1 MNVIPFA
8 AFIGRATLETV
19 APTEKHHRR
28 QRGKQRGAN
37 GKGMVMWTTNK
48 MGWAAQLRWATLA
61 ALGTAALVVSAN
73 EARAQSESLAA
84 IGELTPV
91 MALAEQPVTV
101 EAPDTV
107 EVAAPIAEVIVS
119 DQRIGWLD
127 GVDAVQVQID
137 NDLFAGDNTDRDYT
151 GGMSIT
157 ISGERARDGLLSLDP
172 LLRRLDG
179 LSSDDHTSDVFYA
192 RQIGLLA
199 FTPGNTLIAEVQPDD
214 RPYASL
220 LYVSNGRVRVDADE
234 RGAWTSNLTV
244 GVLGLSLSE
253 RVHSAVHQ
261 LVGSE
266 APRGYDHQ
274 ISAGGEPTARYSL
287 ARQKLW
293 IADPSG
299 HVDVKT
305 TVQGSVGFLTETSA
319 SISVRAGR
327 FNSPWWAFA
336 PELTDYMSAPVP
348 TESYRGGRELYVFL
362 GARVKARAY
371 NAFLQGQFRDSE
383 VRYTSDEVQPLLA
396 EAWIGVV
403 TQILDQTQLSYAL
416 HYQTAELRHGEAD
429 RDALW
434 GAVQLTHAF

>member
-1 MNVIPFA
+1 MS
-8 AFIGRATLETV
+8 
-19 APTEKHHRR
+19 
-28 QRGKQRGAN
+28 
-37 GKGMVMWTTNK
+37 TTNK
-48 MGWAAQLRWATLA
+48 IGWAAQLRWAMLA
-61 ALGTAALVVSAN
+61 ALGTAALVVTGN
-73 EARAQSESLAA
+73 EARAQADELAP
-84 IGELTPV
+84 INEFTPV
-91 MALAEQPVTV
+91 MAVTEQAVTV
-101 EAPDTV
+101 DAPDNI
-107 EVAAPIAEVIVS
+107 EDAIAEVVVS
-119 DQRIGWLD
+119 NQRMGWFE
-127 GVDAVQVQID
+127 GVDAVRVQID
-137 NDLFAGDNTDRDYT
+137 NDLFAGDNQDRDYT

-172 LLRRLDG
+172 LLRRLDT
-179 LSSDDHTSDVFYA
+179 LSADDKDADVYFA
-192 RQIGLLA
+192 RQIGLMA
-199 FTPGNTLIAEVQPDD
+199 FTPSNTLIAEVQPDD

-220 LYVSNGRVRVDADE
+220 LFLSNGRVRVDADD
-234 RGAWTSNLTV
+234 RGAWTSSLTI
-244 GVLGLSLSE
+244 GVLGLSVSE
-253 RVHSAVHQ
+253 RLHSAVHE

-274 ISAGGEPTARYSL
+274 ISAGGEPTARYTL

-299 HVDVKT
+299 HIDVKT

-319 SISVRAGR
+319 SISVRAGH
-327 FNSPWWAFA
+327 FNSPWWGFA
-336 PELTDYMSAPVP
+336 PELTDYMAAPVP
-348 TESYRGGRELYVFL
+348 TESYRGSRELYVFL

-416 HYQTAELRHGEAD
+416 HYQTAELRHGPAS

>member
-1 MNVIPFA
+1 M
-8 AFIGRATLETV
+8 T
-19 APTEKHHRR
+19 
-28 QRGKQRGAN
+28 
-37 GKGMVMWTTNK
+37 TTNK
-48 MGWAAQLRWATLA
+48 TGWAAQLRWATLA
-61 ALGTAALVVSAN
+61 ALGTAALAVTSHDAQAADSRAADFATGATLSEPVNEVERAIDEVV
-73 EARAQSESLAA
+73 
-84 IGELTPV
+84 
-91 MALAEQPVTV
+91 
-101 EAPDTV
+101 
-107 EVAAPIAEVIVS
+107 VS
-119 DQRIGWLD
+119 DQRIGWFD
-127 GVDAVQVQID
+127 GVDAVRVQID
-137 NDLFAGDNTDRDYT
+137 NDLFAGDNKDRDYT

-172 LLRRLDG
+172 LLRRLDS
-179 LSSDDHTSDVFYA
+179 LSGDDQEADVYYA

-199 FTPGNTLIAEVQPDD
+199 FTPSNTLVAEVQPDD

-220 LYVSNGRVRVDADE
+220 LFLSNGRVRVDADD
-234 RGAWTSNLTV
+234 RGAWTSSLTI
-244 GVLGLSLSE
+244 GVLGLSVSE
-253 RVHSAVHQ
+253 RLHSAVHE

-266 APRGYDHQ
+266 SPRGYDHQ
-274 ISAGGEPTARYSL
+274 ISAGGEPTARYTL

-319 SISVRAGR
+319 SISLRAGN
-327 FNSPWWAFA
+327 FNSPWWGFA

-348 TESYRGGRELYVFL
+348 TESYRGGRELYVFA

-383 VRYTSDEVQPLLA
+383 VRYTSNEVEPLLA

-416 HYQTAELRHGEAD
+416 HYQTAELRNGPAA
-429 RDALW
+429 RDSLW
-434 GAVQLTHAF
+434 GAVQLTHTF

>member
-1 MNVIPFA
+1 MA
-8 AFIGRATLETV
+8 
-19 APTEKHHRR
+19 
-28 QRGKQRGAN
+28 
-37 GKGMVMWTTNK
+37 TTNRT
-48 MGWAAQLRWATLA
+48 GWAAQLRWAVLA
-61 ALGTAALVVSAN
+61 ALGTAALVVTGN
-73 EARAQSESLAA
+73 EARAQTESSLE
-84 IGELTPV
+84 ITPV
-91 MALAEQPVTV
+91 MVGGEIAVP
-101 EAPDTV
+101 APTSDI
-107 EVAAPIAEVIVS
+107 EDAIAEVIVS
-119 DQRIGWLD
+119 DHRIGWFE
-127 GVDAVQVQID
+127 GVDAVRVQID
-137 NDLFAGDNTDRDYT
+137 NDLFAGDNQDRDYT

-157 ISGERARDGLLSLDP
+157 LSGERARDGLLSLDP

-179 LSSDDHTSDVFYA
+179 LVANTEDSTVHHA
-192 RQIGLLA
+192 RQLGLLA
-199 FTPGNTLIAEVQPDD
+199 FTPGNTLVEEVQPDD

-220 LYVSNGRVRVDADE
+220 LFVSNGRVSVDADD
-234 RGAWTSNLTV
+234 RGAWTSSVTI
-244 GVLGLSLSE
+244 GVLGLSMSE
-253 RVHSAVHQ
+253 RLHSAVHE

-266 APRGYDHQ
+266 SPRGYDHQ
-274 ISAGGEPTARYSL
+274 ISAGGEPTARYTL

-299 HVDVKT
+299 HIDVKT

-327 FNSPWWAFA
+327 FNSPWWSFA
-336 PELTDYMSAPVP
+336 PELTDYMAAPVP
-348 TESYRGGRELYVFL
+348 SESYHGGRELYVFL

-403 TQILDQTQLSYAL
+403 TQVLDQTQLSYAL
-416 HYQTAELRHGEAD
+416 HYQTAELRHGAAS

>member
-1 MNVIPFA
+1 
-8 AFIGRATLETV
+8 
-19 APTEKHHRR
+19 
-28 QRGKQRGAN
+28 
-37 GKGMVMWTTNK
+37 MWTTNK
-48 MGWAAQLRWATLA
+48 TEWAAQLRWATLA
-61 ALGTAALVVSAN
+61 ALGTAALAVTGHDAQAAD
-73 EARAQSESLAA
+73 ARATDFATGATLSEPINEVERA
-84 IGELTPV
+84 I
-91 MALAEQPVTV
+91 
-101 EAPDTV
+101 D
-107 EVAAPIAEVIVS
+107 EVVVS
-119 DQRIGWLD
+119 DQRIGWFD
-127 GVDAVQVQID
+127 GVDAVRVQID
-137 NDLFAGDNTDRDYT
+137 NDLFAGDDTDRDYT

-172 LLRRLDG
+172 LLRRLDRFSG
-179 LSSDDHTSDVFYA
+179 DGQDADVYYA

-199 FTPGNTLIAEVQPDD
+199 FTPSNTLIKEVQPDD

-220 LYVSNGRVRVDADE
+220 LYLSNGRVRVDADD
-234 RGAWTSNLTV
+234 RGAWTSSLTI
-244 GVLGLSLSE
+244 GVLGLSVSE
-253 RVHSAVHQ
+253 RLHSAVHE

-266 APRGYDHQ
+266 SPRGYDHQ
-274 ISAGGEPTARYSL
+274 ISAGGEPTARYTL

-319 SISVRAGR
+319 SISLRAGN
-327 FNSPWWAFA
+327 FNSPWWGFA

-383 VRYTSDEVQPLLA
+383 VRYTSDEVEPLLA

-416 HYQTAELRHGEAD
+416 HYQTAELRHGPAA
-429 RDALW
+429 RDSLW
-434 GAVQLTHAF
+434 GAVQLTHSF

>member
-1 MNVIPFA
+1 MA
-8 AFIGRATLETV
+8 
-19 APTEKHHRR
+19 
-28 QRGKQRGAN
+28 
-37 GKGMVMWTTNK
+37 TTNK
-48 MGWAAQLRWATLA
+48 TGWAAQLRWAVLA
-61 ALGTAALVVSAN
+61 ALGTAALAVTGN
-73 EARAQSESLAA
+73 EARAEQLSPVE
-84 IGELTPV
+84 ITPV
-91 MALAEQPVTV
+91 MVASEQNLIASASDI
-101 EAPDTV
+101 EDA
-107 EVAAPIAEVIVS
+107 IAEVVVS
-119 DQRIGWLD
+119 NQRMGWLD
-127 GVDAVQVQID
+127 GVDAVRVQID
-137 NDLFAGDNTDRDYT
+137 NDLFAGDNQDRDYT

-157 ISGERARDGLLSLDP
+157 FSGERARNGLLSLDP
-172 LLRRLDG
+172 LLRRLDRFVVNG
-179 LSSDDHTSDVFYA
+179 NETNVHYA

-199 FTPGNTLIAEVQPDD
+199 FTPKDTLVSEVQPDD

-220 LYVSNGRVRVDADE
+220 LFVSNGRVTVDADD
-234 RGAWTSNLTV
+234 RGAWTSSLTI
-244 GVLGLSLSE
+244 GVLGLSVTSD
-253 RVHSAVHQ
+253 VHGAVHE

-266 APRGYDHQ
+266 KPRGYDHQ
-274 ISAGGEPTARYSL
+274 ISAGGEPTARYTL

-319 SISVRAGR
+319 SISLRAGR
-327 FNSPWWAFA
+327 FNSPWWSFA

-348 TESYRGGRELYVFL
+348 SESYRGGERELYVFA

-416 HYQTAELRHGEAD
+416 HYQTAELRDGPAS
-429 RDALW
+429 RDTLW
-434 GAVQLTHAF
+434 GAVQLTHSF